1 MEPLLPAWFTALIA
15 GALLILVLVVI
26 YKLVADE
33 VRVILKER
41 QQARLRADMR
51 EKFRNG
57 TGPIVLSEERIRVK

>member
-15 GALLILVLVVI
+15 GALLVLVLIVI

-57 TGPIVLSEERIRVK
+57 TGTIVLSEERIRVK